1 MQIKRSIVIFGI
13 GPISKTIFYSCRK
26 QKTFDI
32 CSFTADQQYIKEDTF
47 CNLPVIAFEEI
58 ESLYPP
64 EQFDMLVV
72 NVGAVAGAS
81 SRKDMFLR
89 AQQKGY
95 HLVNYI
101 DPKADVVDDVIMGQN
116 NIIMANTHVGPSG
129 KMGDNNF
136 IRENIYLGHNF
147 DIGSHNFLGPGST
160 FGGSCHI
167 GDLNFVGMAVTF
179 INNITIED
187 NNLIG
192 AASLVLKNIGIGGKY
207 IGHPAKKIAEYT
219 KTSQTYE

>member
-1 MQIKRSIVIFGI
+1 MHIKRGIVIFGI

-26 QKTFDI
+26 HKTFDI
-32 CSFTADQQYIKEDTF
+32 CCFTADRKYIKEDTL
-47 CNLPVIAFEEI
+47 CDLPVVAFEEI

-64 EQFDMLVV
+64 QQLDMLVV
-72 NVGAVAGAS
+72 NVGAVAGTA

-101 DPKADVVDDVIMGQN
+101 DPKADVVDNVIMGQN

-129 KMGDNNF
+129 KMGDDNF
-136 IRENIYLGHNF
+136 IRENTYLGHDFN
-147 DIGSHNFLGPGST
+147 IGSHNFLGSGCT

-167 GDLNFVGMAVTF
+167 GNLNFIGLAVTF
-179 INNITIED
+179 INDITIED

-192 AASLVLKNIGIGGKY
+192 AGSLVIRNIGIGGKY
-207 IGHPAKKIAEYT
+207 IGHPAKKIAELVYNN
-219 KTSQTYE
+219 QT